1 MGYLSQDHIMESVRL
16 SHGPKIVLLVIA
28 KHVNDQAKHLECWP
42 SISRLSELA
51 GMSERN
57 TQRILK
63 DLAEQKYISVLEK
76 GNGKR
81 STRYR
86 LNIDYRELITEP
98 SGMTG
103 CHPSPIKTSKPRG
116 DNLSSRGDIVSEGV
130 TLCRGRGD
138 MMSPESRIESI
149 KESYNEVV
157 SPPHTI
163 KPATIP
169 QKTEPPATWSELKDA
184 L

>member
-28 KHVNDQAKHLECWP
+28 KHVNDQTKHLECWP
-42 SISRLSELA
+42 SISRLSELS

-86 LNIDYRELITEP
+86 LNIDYRESITEP
-98 SGMTG
+98 SGVTG
-103 CHPSPIKTSKPRG
+103 CHPSPIKISKSRG

-130 TLCRGRGD
+130 TRCHARGD
-138 MMSPESRIESI
+138 MVTPESRIESI
-149 KESYNEVV
+149 KESHNEVV
-157 SPPHTI
+157 SLPHKI
-163 KPATIP
+163 KPETIP
-169 QKTEPPATWSELKDA
+169 PRTEPPVTWNELKKA